1 MRSATVSVGAP
12 ALFWQVPASFLL
24 VGANSFRVPVAF
36 TAGPDEAVLVGE
48 VDVAAV
54 GDVLADSDGVVVGD
68 SPTIGVSD
76 ALAPGDGATTPPGWV
91 RAQPVTASA
100 APAVTAMVRSQSRAV
115 TQSMLND
122 ARADTA
128 QRLARAGRSVPVETP
143 ASVACEVAG
152 LRPM

>member
-1 MRSATVSVGAP
+1 MGAP

-48 VDVAAV
+48 VDVAAL